1 MVKYLVEKKGYYMEI
16 KILYED
22 NHILVCVKPSDVLSQ
37 AGVMQKPDMVNELKN
52 YIKEKYS
59 KPGNV
64 FVGLVHRLDLN
75 VSGVMVFAKTSK
87 AASRLSEQIRNHD
100 FTKSYLAIVKG
111 SFTEKEGSY
120 QDYLA
125 KDEIKRQA
133 FVSDTSKG
141 KLAELKYEVL
151 EFDEGKDYSLVK
163 IDLITGRF
171 HQIRCQFSY
180 HNHPLMGDT
189 KYGKDKNN
197 KSYFLGLYAYRLKFL
212 HPTKKEEMIFDLK
225 PVNKNFTEFKKINSI
240 NWRTV

>member
-1 MVKYLVEKKGYYMEI
+1 MDI

-22 NHILVCVKPSDVLSQ
+22 NHILVCIKPNDVLSQ
-37 AGVMQKPDMVNELKN
+37 AGSMQKQDMVNELKN
-52 YIKEKYS
+52 YIKEKYN

-111 SFTEKEGSY
+111 AFKETKGSY
-120 QDYLA
+120 SDYLT
-125 KDEIKRQA
+125 KDETKRQA
-133 FVSDTSKG
+133 FVTDSSKG
-141 KLAELKYEVL
+141 KIADLNYEVL
-151 EFDEGKDYSLVK
+151 EYNECKDMSLVK
-163 IDLITGRF
+163 IELITGRF

-189 KYGKDKNN
+189 KYGKIKNN
-197 KSYFLGLYAYRLKFL
+197 KNFFLGLYAYQLCFN
-212 HPTKKEEMIFDLK
+212 HPTKKEEMIFNYK
-225 PVNKNFTEFKKINSI
+225 PVNNNFTEFKTINKI
-240 NWRTV
+240 NWRTI